1 MTDLTNKINEFTNEE
16 FGAVSTLTTEEGKVL
31 FKANDILEALGYAK
45 GGWRATL
52 KTKCKNVIKC
62 EVPHNKNTELLVETN
77 FIPEGD
83 VYRLI
88 ASSKLPSAE
97 KFERWVFEEVLPTVR
112 KTGMY
117 IDDNVLDK
125 LLSDPDTTIK
135 ILERYKEER
144 IAREVAENKV
154 LLLEEEKAINEHK
167 VMAYEDFINC
177 DETYSFS
184 TVAKFLRIPRTPESK
199 NFIGKNTLL
208 AWLRRDDI
216 LMKQGKERNVP
227 YQKYFNRDWFQMVAQ
242 NGEELSGKRSV
253 RVTPRGIEGIYK
265 MYRHSNMPRTIELEH
280 IDDINSDNTDIKL

>member
-1 MTDLTNKINEFTNEE
+1 MTTIMNAIKEFTNEE
-16 FGAVSTLTTEEGKVL
+16 FGAISTLTMNEGKVL
-31 FKANDILEALGYAK
+31 FKANDILEVLGYAK
-45 GGWRATL
+45 SGWKKTL
-52 KTKCKNVIKC
+52 KNKCRSLVKH
-62 EVPHNKNTELLVETN
+62 EVPHPQNPNKTIEMN

-97 KFERWVFEEVLPTVR
+97 KFERWIFDEVLPTVR

-184 TVAKFLRIPRTPESK
+184 TVAKFLKIPRTPESK

-227 YQKYFNRDWFQMVAQ
+227 YQKYFNR
-242 NGEELSGKRSV
+242 NGSKWLLKMERSLKV
-253 RVTPRGIEGIYK
+253 RD
-265 MYRHSNMPRTIELEH
+265 L
-280 IDDINSDNTDIKL
+280 

>member
-1 MTDLTNKINEFTNEE
+1 MTKLMNAIKEFTNKE
-16 FGAVSTLTTEEGKVL
+16 FGAVSTLTTNEGKIL
-31 FKANDILEALGYAK
+31 FKANDILEALGYK
-45 GGWRATL
+45 KNNWSTILNR
-52 KTKCKNVIKC
+52 KCKHITKC
-62 EVPHNKNTELLVETN
+62 EVPNPQSLDKTIEMN

-97 KFERWVFEEVLPTVR
+97 KFERWVFEEVLPNVR

-144 IAREVAENKV
+144 TAREIAENKV

-184 TVAKFLRIPRTPESK
+184 TVAKFLKIPRTPESK